1 MDIDRSVI
9 ELEKMQRKLDGL
21 RAEKISLENSISES
35 EKKLEEAKRVMF
47 EKYGISDENIEETLR
62 EVENK
67 TKNKLETLQKKFESY
82 WLWIIMLVLICHTQ
96 ELDCL

>member
-35 EKKLEEAKRVMF
+35 EKKLEEAKRMMF

-82 WLWIIMLVLICHTQ
+82 
-96 ELDCL
+96 

>member
-35 EKKLEEAKRVMF
+35 EKKLEEAKREMF
-47 EKYGISDENIEETLR
+47 EKYGISDENIEETLK

-82 WLWIIMLVLICHTQ
+82 
-96 ELDCL
+96 

>member
-67 TKNKLETLQKKFESY
+67 TKSKLETLQKKFESY
-82 WLWIIMLVLICHTQ
+82 
-96 ELDCL
+96 

>member
-35 EKKLEEAKRVMF
+35 EKKLEESKRMMF

-82 WLWIIMLVLICHTQ
+82 
-96 ELDCL
+96 

>member
-35 EKKLEEAKRVMF
+35 EKKLEEVKRTMF

-82 WLWIIMLVLICHTQ
+82 
-96 ELDCL
+96 

>member
-35 EKKLEEAKRVMF
+35 EKKLEEVKREMF

-82 WLWIIMLVLICHTQ
+82 
-96 ELDCL
+96 

>member
-35 EKKLEEAKRVMF
+35 EKKLEEAKRAMF

-82 WLWIIMLVLICHTQ
+82 
-96 ELDCL
+96 

>member
-82 WLWIIMLVLICHTQ
+82 
-96 ELDCL
+96 